1 MILAAVLF
9 VILVAAYF
17 MYADKMKKINETKA
31 EELKK
36 AYSDK
41 NLAKMEYDVAV
52 YDEETRKLLT
62 HEKSESQVTMDE
74 IVPDEKERA
83 SDAVLSSEDALF
95 GKVDDE
101 GMEEITGTYKG
112 DDDWFGNATLRFA
125 L

>member
-1 MILAAVLF
+1 MQPIHIVMILAAVLF

-36 AYSDK
+36 TYSDK

-95 GKVDDE
+95 GKGDDE

-112 DDDWFGNATLRFA
+112 DDD
-125 L
+125 